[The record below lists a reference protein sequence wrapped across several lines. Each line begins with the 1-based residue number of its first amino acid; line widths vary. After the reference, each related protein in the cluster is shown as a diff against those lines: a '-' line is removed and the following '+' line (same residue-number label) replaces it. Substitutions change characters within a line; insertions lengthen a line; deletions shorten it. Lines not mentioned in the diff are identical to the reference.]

1 MRTAA
6 RAGRHVFST
15 KPPFPI
21 PMPSATKW
29 FLHPLM
35 LVFLRYGTAKRLKAL
50 AAFLSAQPAGFSPKS
65 PPSISA

>member
-6 RAGRHVFST
+6 RAGRHIFSI
-15 KPPFPI
+15 KPSLPI

-35 LVFLRYGTAKRLKAL
+35 LVFLRCETAKRLKAL
-50 AAFLSAQPAGFSPKS
+50 AAYLLAQPAGFSPKP